1 MISAVRLVSSE
12 LAVKLTVTL
21 RHAGEASLADLSR
34 ILDATPSSTQR
45 ALEIL
50 LADAIVKSRGQG
62 RSRRF
67 ALNEDSPLLDPV
79 ERLAMALI
87 DTRELLRLV
96 GRTNP
101 AVEFIGLTSTEI
113 VVVFRKRSRAM
124 DQSRAAKAAKRLQS
138 ELKRRTRFLYH
149 EDLRRPSAANDQ
161 LRVSL
166 ASGEILVGDVEVSL
180 PDRSGHRRGSGTS
193 LRRISPALQLPSA
206 RTIQALKHRHGV
218 HRLRVFGSAVRSDFR
233 PDSDVDIVVE
243 LLPDANDSLE
253 VMESLEQELER
264 RLGRDVD
271 LVLEPNLHPAVGQLV
286 NKEAVTL

>member
-1 MISAVRLVSSE
+1 MSAVRFVSSE
-12 LAVKLTVTL
+12 LAVKLIATL
-21 RHAGEASLADLSR
+21 RQAGEASLADLSR
-34 ILDATPSSTQR
+34 VLDAPPSSMQR

-62 RSRRF
+62 RARRF

-79 ERLAMALI
+79 ERFAMALLN
-87 DTRELLRLV
+87 TRELLRLT
-96 GRTNP
+96 GRANP
-101 AVEFIGLTSTEI
+101 AVELVGLTSTEV

-124 DQSRAAKAAKRLQS
+124 DQSRAAKAATRLSS

-166 ASGEILVGDVEVSL
+166 ASGEILVGDLGASL
-180 PDRSGHRRGSGTS
+180 PDRSGHRRGSGTP
-193 LRRISPALQLPSA
+193 LRRISPALPLPSV
-206 RTIQALKHRHGV
+206 RTIQILKRRHGV

-233 PDSDVDIVVE
+233 PDSDVDVVVE
-243 LLPDANDSLE
+243 LLAGANDSLE
-253 VMESLEQELER
+253 AMESLEQELER

-271 LVLEPNLHPAVGQLV
+271 LVLEGNLHPAVRHLLD
-286 NKEAVTL
+286 KEAVTL